1 MKLDC
6 LVCGQDVFAK
16 KVVHVHGARRMVS
29 ATGWCRQCGHGVRLR
44 AVYVGGNRVDGEIE
58 VLDPRKKAVPK

>member
-6 LVCGQDVFAK
+6 PVCGQDVFAK

-29 ATGWCRQCGHGVRLR
+29 ATGRCRQCGYGVRLQEL
-44 AVYVGGNRVDGEIE
+44 YVAGKRVDAK
-58 VLDPRKKAVPK
+58 VQTLDPEKEGLT